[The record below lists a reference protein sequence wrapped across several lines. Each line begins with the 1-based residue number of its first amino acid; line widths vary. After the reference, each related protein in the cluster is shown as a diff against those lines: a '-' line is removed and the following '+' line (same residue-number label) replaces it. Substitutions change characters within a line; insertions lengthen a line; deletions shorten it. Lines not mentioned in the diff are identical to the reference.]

1 MTTETLPPNGGDGR
15 KVARIVNA
23 LANQC
28 AAQAAL
34 IATLQQELAALEAR
48 VTALDGGP

>member
-1 MTTETLPPNGGDGR
+1 MTQERLPPQGGDDR

-28 AAQAAL
+28 SSHADLIAAL
-34 IATLQQELAALEAR
+34 QQALADLEAR

>member
-1 MTTETLPPNGGDGR
+1 MTQERLPPNGGDAR

-28 AAQAAL
+28 AAQATL
-34 IATLQQELAALEAR
+34 IAALQQELVALEAR